1 MDLWKIFEMDEH
13 LTELWKELGMSA
25 GTAIVVLIAL
35 YFVIKWAVKNGIL
48 EAHKK
53 MEEKKIE
60 QKAVMN
66 KQEVVQTNERN
77 KDFS

>member
-13 LTELWKELGMSA
+13 LTEFWRELGMSA

-35 YFVIKWAVKNGIL
+35 YFIIKWAVKNGIL

-53 MEEKKIE
+53 MEEKKPE
-60 QKAVMN
+60 
-66 KQEVVQTNERN
+66 
-77 KDFS
+77 